1 MGLFDD
7 VVLDDAVLKLTREAY
22 SGNAEIPA
30 KGWQT
35 KSLKCNLDTVKLR
48 EGGIEVCDQSGG
60 LEYTSNDL
68 TREIEF
74 HKSNGKDRALPGWE
88 WLQFR
93 VMYIRGK
100 LAAVVHIPEKKEAP
114 K

>member
-22 SGNAEIPA
+22 SGSAEIPA
-30 KGWQT
+30 QGWQT

-48 EGGIEVCDQSGG
+48 EGGIEVYDQSGG
-60 LEYTSNDL
+60 LEYTSSDI

-74 HKSNGKDRALPGWE
+74 YQSEKDLGSE
-88 WLQFR
+88 WLEFR
-93 VMYIRGK
+93 AMYIRGK
-100 LAAVVHIPEKKEAP
+100 LAAVVHVPEKKP
-114 K
+114 